1 MTMKNSKLAELHA
14 GAIAVVTAGIVA
26 AAIGL
31 LAMFGWILKIPLL
44 ASFGTNLIP
53 MAPSTALLFIL
64 MGIAVSLRTCLP
76 QNRGLSFINLF
87 IGWLVAIMG
96 LVLFIS
102 SLAGYYPR
110 GEHLGF
116 SINSTLNGFP
126 VGHMSLSTAIC
137 FLACALSFLLTFS
150 QPAQHTKRAW
160 LALALP
166 FLVSFTSLLF
176 LIAYL
181 LVSPLMYGGGA
192 IPPSLPTSL
201 AFLSLAFGQLVNAG
215 NQIWSFNKMKN
226 AVTSHNSYLLFS
238 IFILMSAGILTGSYF
253 AYQHYERKYRTE
265 VELQLSAIA
274 DLKVAQIE
282 AWRKERLG
290 DGKIFYKNDLF
301 SAMVKQFIH
310 NKINREAK
318 TEILTWVGQFQR
330 VYNYDLMMLLDAQMN
345 TILEFPENKETVH
358 LIIDQKSTE
367 ELLSGNIAFQDFY
380 RNDQDHRI
388 YLIVL
393 VPILEDRST
402 NRLIAVLAL
411 RISPEEYLYPLIKK
425 WPIPSRTAESLIIR
439 KDGNDALFLND
450 LKYQKDAALNL
461 RISLNNRNVPAVEA
475 ALGKE
480 GICEGIDYRG
490 VPVVA
495 DVRTVPDSPWFLVA
509 RMDMQEVYAPLRER
523 LWWMIIII
531 GALLLSAGASVAY
544 VWRQQR
550 SRFYQ
555 EQYKSA
561 EALLE
566 SEEKFRTIFEN
577 SSSAMAIIEQDTT
590 ISMVNSEYLKI
601 GLFDEQ
607 DIIGK
612 SWTEQIHPD
621 DLERLKE
628 YNRKRLID
636 PASAPDQYEFRFI
649 RKDGEIRNSILSVA
663 LIPAIQKIVC
673 SILDITERKR
683 TEEALRESENR
694 YRRLFEAARDG
705 ILILDAD
712 TGMITDVNP
721 FLIEMLGYTHEQ
733 FLGKK
738 VWELGFFKDIVAN
751 EEKFT
756 ELKQK
761 EYVRYEDLPLE
772 TADGRRIDAEFVSN
786 LYQVD
791 HHNVIQCN
799 IRDITERVQAEE
811 LLKKSEELYRSLF
824 ENMLNGFAHCKMLFE
839 EGRPQDFLYLNVNK
853 AFESLT
859 GLKDVV
865 GKKVSEVIPGIR
877 KADPGLF
884 EIYGRVA
891 LTGKPEVLE
900 TYLESLNM
908 WFSISVYSPQKEYF
922 VSVFDVIT
930 ERKQAEEKLRKSEG
944 NLRQTF
950 DLSPVGIVMVGL
962 DKRFIRCNN
971 SFAQFLG
978 YQEEEL
984 IGKSI
989 DDITLPEDSE
999 KGMVEMQSIINGE
1012 IELSHVQ
1019 KRYVGKKGQVV
1030 WGEVTIALVRDN
1042 QNLPHY
1048 FLATIQDITKRK
1060 LAENLNNARIRL
1072 ILYSDNHSLDELMEE
1087 TLNEAETLTGSSI
1100 SFYHFVDDD
1109 QNSLILQNWS
1119 TRTKKEF
1126 CTAEGKGS
1134 HYEITRAG
1142 VWVDCFHQRK
1152 PVIHNDYAS
1161 LPNKKGMPPGHAM
1174 VVRELVV
1181 PVIRENKIKALLGVG
1196 NKPSN
1201 YYEPDVN
1208 TISEFAD
1215 LVWDITERK
1224 KSEEV
1229 LLEKTNFINKIIETS
1244 SLSTWISDEHGTAIQ
1259 VNPACLKFF
1268 GATETEVIGKY
1279 NLLKD
1284 EIIEKQGFMPEVK
1297 KVFEKGEVVSIVVDY
1312 DFGAVEHVDIK
1323 NATHKILNSIF
1334 TPILDTNNKVTNVIV
1349 QSIDLTERIQ
1359 AEKELRT
1366 LLELYERSR
1375 EALLSILEDQKEAQ
1389 KALTVL
1395 STRQEAILSAVPD
1408 FIMEVDKN
1416 KVYTWANQSGID
1428 FFGEDVIGKEAAFY
1442 FEGEQNTYNVV
1453 QPLFEGSENV
1463 VYVESWQRRKDGQKR
1478 LLGWWCRMLKDE
1490 KGNVTGA
1497 LSSACDLTENKYQ
1510 EEELWKK
1517 NEELIRF
1524 TYAVSHDLKSPLVT
1538 IKTFTG
1544 FLEQD
1549 MQQNDEKRIKKDL
1562 GFIHTATDKMS
1573 QLLDEL
1579 LDLSRIGRK
1588 LNPFEHVPLQN
1599 LVQEALS
1606 LVGGRIAD
1614 GNVRVKVSDEPIT
1627 LYGDRPRMVE
1637 IFQNLVDNAVKF
1649 MGGQQSPQVEIGA
1662 EYKHAEWV
1670 LFVRDNGIG
1679 IAPHYQSKLF
1689 GLFEKLNSD
1698 IEGTG
1703 MGLALV
1709 RRIVEVHGG
1718 KIWVESEGEGKGTTF
1733 KFTLAGTEKH
1743 KKR

>member
-1 MTMKNSKLAELHA
+1 MKNSKQAVIHA
-14 GAIAVVTAGIVA
+14 GTIAVVAAGIVT

-31 LAMFGWILKIPLL
+31 LAMLGWILKIPLL

-64 MGIAVSLRTCLP
+64 MGISVSLRNCMP
-76 QNRGLSFINLF
+76 QNRGLSFVSLS
-87 IGWLVAIMG
+87 IGSLVAITG

-110 GEHLGF
+110 IEHLGF

-126 VGHMSLSTAIC
+126 VGHMSPSTAIC

-150 QPAQHTKRAW
+150 QPAQHAKRTWIAF
-160 LALALP
+160 ALP
-166 FLVSFTSLLF
+166 FLVTFTSLLF

-181 LVSPLMYGGGA
+181 LVSPLMYAGRV

-201 AFLSLAFGQLVNAG
+201 AFLFLAVGLFVHAG
-215 NQIWSFNKMKN
+215 NQILSYNKIKD
-226 AVTSHNSYLLFS
+226 AITTRYSYLLFS
-238 IFILMSAGILTGSYF
+238 IFILMSVGILTGGYF
-253 AYQHYERKYRTE
+253 AYQNNERKYRTE

-290 DGKIFYKNDLF
+290 NGKIFYKNDLF
-301 SAMVKQFIH
+301 SAMVKQFIQ
-310 NKINREAK
+310 NKNNRQAK
-318 TEILTWVGQFQR
+318 TEILTWAAHVQIA
-330 VYNYDLMMLLDAQMN
+330 YSYDLMMLLDARWN
-345 TILEFPENKETVH
+345 TILEFPENREIVH
-358 LIIDQKSTE
+358 LIIDPKSKE
-367 ELLSGNIAFQDFY
+367 ELLSGDIAFQDFY
-380 RNDQDHRI
+380 RNDQDHRV
-388 YLIVL
+388 YLKIL
-393 VPILEDRST
+393 VPILEDHST

-411 RISPEEYLYPLIKK
+411 WMSPENYLYPLIKK
-425 WPIPSRTAESLIIR
+425 WPTPSRTAETLLIR
-439 KDGNDALFLND
+439 RDGNDVLFLND
-450 LKYQKDAALNL
+450 LKFQKDAALNL
-461 RISLNNRNVPAVEA
+461 RIPLNNRNVPAVEA

-480 GICEGIDYRG
+480 GIVEGIDYRG

-495 DVRTVPDSPWFLVA
+495 DLRTVPDSPWFLVA
-509 RMDMQEVYAPLRER
+509 RMDMEEIYAPLRER

-531 GALLLSAGASVAY
+531 GALLLSAGASVGY

-577 SSSAMAIIEQDTT
+577 SSSAMAIIEKDTT

-612 SWTEQIHPD
+612 SWTEQIHPE

-628 YNRKRLID
+628 YNRRRLID
-636 PASAPDQYEFRFI
+636 PVSAPDQYEFRFI

-663 LIPAIQKIVC
+663 IIPAIQKIVC
-673 SILDITERKR
+673 SILDITDRKR
-683 TEEALRESENR
+683 TEEALKDSENR

-705 ILILDAD
+705 ILILDAE

-738 VWELGFFKDIVAN
+738 VWELGFFKDILAN
-751 EEKFT
+751 EEKYL

-761 EYVRYEDLPLE
+761 EYVRYENLPLE
-772 TADGRRIDAEFVSN
+772 TVDGRRIDVEFISN

-791 HHNVIQCN
+791 HRDVIQCN
-799 IRDITERVQAEE
+799 IRDITERV
-811 LLKKSEELYRSLF
+811 R
-824 ENMLNGFAHCKMLFE
+824 
-839 EGRPQDFLYLNVNK
+839 
-853 AFESLT
+853 
-859 GLKDVV
+859 
-865 GKKVSEVIPGIR
+865 
-877 KADPGLF
+877 
-884 EIYGRVA
+884 
-891 LTGKPEVLE
+891 
-900 TYLESLNM
+900 
-908 WFSISVYSPQKEYF
+908 
-922 VSVFDVIT
+922 
-930 ERKQAEEKLRKSEG
+930 AEEKLRRSET
-944 NLRQTF
+944 NFRQTF

-962 DKRFIRCNN
+962 DKRFIQCNN

-978 YQEEEL
+978 YSEEEL

-989 DDITLPEDSE
+989 EDITVPEDTE
-999 KGMVEMQSIINGE
+999 KGMAEMQAIIKGE

-1019 KRYVGKKGQVV
+1019 KRYVGKKGQMV
-1030 WGEVTIALVRDN
+1030 WGEVTISLVRDS

-1048 FLATIQDITKRK
+1048 FLATIQDITIRK

-1087 TLNEAETLTGSSI
+1087 TLNEAEKLTGSSI

-1142 VWVDCFHQRK
+1142 VWADCIQQRK

-1196 NKPSN
+1196 NKPGN
-1201 YYEPDVN
+1201 YYESDVN

-1215 LVWDITERK
+1215 LVWDITVRK
-1224 KSEEV
+1224 RSEEA

-1268 GATETEVIGKY
+1268 GATEDEVIGKY

-1284 EIIEKQGFMPEVK
+1284 EVIEKQGYMPEVR
-1297 KVFEKGEVVSIVVDY
+1297 KVFGNGEVVSIVIDY
-1312 DFGAVEHVDIK
+1312 DFGAVDHVEVK
-1323 NATHKILNSIF
+1323 NATHKIINSIF
-1334 TPILDTNNKVTNVIV
+1334 TPILDSNNKVTNVII

-1366 LLELYERSR
+1366 LLELNERSR

-1389 KALTVL
+1389 MALTVL

-1408 FIMEVDKN
+1408 FIMELDVN

-1428 FFGEDVIGKEAAFY
+1428 FFGEDVVGKEAAFY
-1442 FEGEQNTYNVV
+1442 FEGEQKTYNIV
-1453 QPLFEGSENV
+1453 QPIFDGSENV

-1497 LSSACDLTENKYQ
+1497 LSSASDLTENKYQ
-1510 EEELWKK
+1510 EEELRKK

-1549 MQQNDEKRIKKDL
+1549 MQHNDENRIKKDL
-1562 GFIHTATDKMS
+1562 GFIHTATEKMS
-1573 QLLDEL
+1573 RLLDEL

-1588 LNPFEHVPLQN
+1588 LNPFENVPLQI

-1606 LVGGRIAD
+1606 LVGGRIAE
-1614 GNVRVKVSDEPIT
+1614 GNVKVKVSDEPIM
-1627 LYGDRPRMVE
+1627 LYGDRPRLVE

-1649 MGGQQSPQVEIGA
+1649 MGDQQSPQVEIGV

-1670 LFVRDNGIG
+1670 LFIRDNGIG
-1679 IAPHYQSKLF
+1679 IAPHLQSKLF

-1733 KFTLAGTEKH
+1733 KFTLAGTV
-1743 KKR
+1743 KK